1 MVRQG
6 VLQEGAAGWTVPG
19 GLEAVAME
27 LPESLWHLIEQ
38 QLGQLS
44 PEDRRVVEAA
54 SVAGV
59 EFSAAAVSAGV
70 NSEGID
76 VEERCAALARREQ
89 FLQARGTVEWPDG
102 TVAARY
108 GFIHAVYQEG
118 VYERVPAGRRVSLH
132 QRIGARQEAGYGAQ
146 AWEIAAELA
155 VHFERGR
162 DTPRAVQYLWQAG
175 RKALQRSA
183 HQEAIAHLTNPTA
196 TLECVAQNCTRR
208 IAAFRS
214 QATNGSGV

>member
-1 MVRQG
+1 
-6 VLQEGAAGWTVPG
+6 
-19 GLEAVAME
+19 
-27 LPESLWHLIEQ
+27 
-38 QLGQLS
+38 
-44 PEDRRVVEAA
+44 AA

-59 EFSAAAVSAGV
+59 EFSAAAVAAGV
-70 NSEGID
+70 NLEEID

-89 FLQARGTVEWPDG
+89 FLRARGTAVWPDG

-118 VYERVPAGRRVSLH
+118 VYEWVPAGRRVWLH

-146 AWEIAAELA
+146 AREIAAELV

-162 DTPRAVQYLWQAG
+162 DSRRAVQYRWQAG

-183 HQEAIAHLTNPTA
+183 HQEAIAHWTKGLELLQ
-196 TLECVAQNCTRR
+196 TLPDNTDR
-208 IAAFRS
+208 
-214 QATNGSGV
+214 